1 MDKIIVQG
9 GIPLHG
15 TVTVS
20 GAKNAALPLLFA
32 SLLTQDECTL
42 RRIPRLV
49 DIQTALRLL
58 KELGVQAD
66 RRGAQVPGPIS
77 QGLVLLLQFPDRPLS
92 LLSEL
97 CTPVLGHRVLWHGTR
112 RGAGNR

>member
-32 SLLTQDECTL
+32 SLLTEDECRL
-42 RRIPRLV
+42 HHIPRLV

-58 KELGVQAD
+58 NELGVQAD
-66 RRGAQVPGPIS
+66 WLSTNEVALNARGVQQIEAPY
-77 QGLVLLLQFPDRPLS
+77 D
-92 LLSEL
+92 LLSSS
-97 CTPVLGHRVLWHGTR
+97 
-112 RGAGNR
+112 